1 MCQLRQHV
9 VKKVK
14 DKTVYLKDGI
24 KALYDKKVGPI
35 KVGDNVLV
43 YGNLVIF
50 RYDKKLK
57 N

>member
-9 VKKVK
+9 VIKIK
-14 DKTVYLKDGI
+14 DKIVYLKDGI

-35 KVGDNVLV
+35 KVGDKVLV
-43 YGNLVIF
+43 YGNLVVSK
-50 RYDKKLK
+50 YDKKIK